1 MKKQALLLAC
11 VVLLLVTAFAWNSS
25 ANGKDAKDL
34 DGVKIAT
41 LVNEMNGVNAAKLEA
56 MAAIPPK
63 PYTLPEPGVD
73 VMRARLVENYSVA
86 GIGEDSVELNGWIA
100 VAHGKPSTNEWNT
113 AVTETRFVAL
123 DLHGESKLFGPVH
136 VTFDPDHPAVGQV
149 GRAGMV
155 LPEKARMILA
165 AANKENRQAGA
176 RQQAPRAKQP
186 SAKQPT
192 PDKAP
197 TAPSKATAIDDAD
210 PCSDGSS
217 CFICRAP
224 VSVAVAMPNLG
235 LNMKTKVPATWFSVV
250 NTIPPVGHTASVTI
264 DPVALVA
271 SDGREVGT
279 LNSGRVLFRET
290 VRHVGLSH
298 DVDVTTQVASKPAV
312 AARSTAALKK

>member
-100 VAHGKPSTNEWNT
+100 VAHGKPSTSEWNT
-113 AVTETRFVAL
+113 AVVETRFVAL
-123 DLHGESKLFGPVH
+123 DLHGESKIFGPVH
-136 VTFDPDHPAVGQV
+136 VTFDPDHLAVGAV
-149 GRAGMV
+149 GRSVVLPDNARMV
-155 LPEKARMILA
+155 LAKANA
-165 AANKENRQAGA
+165 EAKKQPKP
-176 RQQAPRAKQP
+176 RQQATPPAK
-186 SAKQPT
+186 K
-192 PDKAP
+192 PDA
-197 TAPSKATAIDDAD
+197 KATTSGTTRALAPDEAD
-210 PCSDGSS
+210 PCGDGAS

-235 LNMKTKVPATWFSVV
+235 LNMKTKVPATWFSIV

-264 DPVALVA
+264 DPVSLVA
-271 SDGREVGT
+271 NDGREVGT

-298 DVDVTTQVASKPAV
+298 DVDVTTRVAEKPA
-312 AARSTAALKK
+312 AAVRPAASLKK